1 MSERAI
7 AVASA
12 LVSAT
17 TVAVVLFLLTNVTF
31 SLSPSCVLWCSF
43 GSAGFLGV
51 LCVATALAQP
61 RQLVAAA
68 RKAEQLRRK
77 LGLMWDDLIGK

>member
-1 MSERAI
+1 MSERAV

-17 TVAVVLFLLTNVTF
+17 TVAVLLFLLTNVTF
-31 SLSPSCVLWCSF
+31 GLSPSCVLWCSF
-43 GSAGFLGV
+43 GSAGFLGIF
-51 LCVATALAQP
+51 CVGALAQP
-61 RQLVAAA
+61 PKLVAAA